1 MTPSLT
7 SPVKCGVRICAGPL
21 SPHIESYRA
30 KLEGL
35 GYKPAPVLYH
45 LRFFAKLDLWLLT
58 RKQRLWQLNEKTVD
72 KFLERLR
79 AKHPTVCRGAPS
91 ASRLLLTV
99 LRDMGVVAPKRE
111 PVATSPAERL
121 ANQYRVFLKQER
133 GLVCATIQNY
143 SRHVDGFLAEQFG
156 SGRINLRALGVSDI
170 GAFVR
175 RHAPRHGRG
184 WAAQM
189 VTALRSFFR
198 FAQLQGVIKLDLAA
212 LVPSVPSWEI
222 SGPPKH
228 LRSKAVQRVLSAC
241 DRSTVRG
248 KRDYAILLLLARLGL
263 RAGEIVALQ
272 LDDIDWANGELVVR
286 SKKGDGWARLPL
298 LMDVGQALERYL
310 MVRPPGPYRN
320 VFVRGYAPYTP
331 FVASGPVSVLVRKA
345 IEMAGVKS
353 ARTGAHIFRHS
364 LATEMLRRGVSLA
377 EIGRVLRHRD
387 PDSTAIYARVDLE
400 GLRELAL
407 PWPGGAR

>member
-30 KLEGL
+30 KLEAL
-35 GYKPAPVLYH
+35 GYKPVQILYH

-58 RKQRLWQLNEKTVD
+58 RKQRLWQLNEKKVD
-72 KFLERLR
+72 KFLKRLR
-79 AKHPTVCRGAPS
+79 AKHSTVCHGAPS

-99 LRDMGVVAPKRE
+99 LRDIGVVAPKRE

-121 ANQYRVFLKQER
+121 ANQYRVFLQRER
-133 GLVCATIQNY
+133 GLVCATIYNY
-143 SRHVDGFLAEQFG
+143 SRLVDGFLTEQFG
-156 SGRINLRALGVSDI
+156 GGRINLRALGVSDI

-198 FAQLQGVIKLDLAA
+198 FAQLRGVIKLDLAA
-212 LVPSVPSWEI
+212 LVPSVPSGEM

-228 LRSKAVQRVLSAC
+228 LRSEAVQGVLSAC
-241 DRSTVRG
+241 DRSTVKG

-286 SKKGDGWARLPL
+286 SEGGWLGMVTAVNGCRTSFGA
-298 LMDVGQALERYL
+298 VL
-310 MVRPPGPYRN
+310 MVRPTSPYRN

-331 FVASGPVSVLVRKA
+331 FVASGPISVLVRMA
-345 IEMAGVKS
+345 IERAGVKS

-364 LATEMLRRGVSLA
+364 LATEMLRRGASLA
-377 EIGRVLRHRD
+377 KIGRVLRHRD

-400 GLRELAL
+400 ALRELAL
-407 PWPGGAR
+407 PWPGGDR

>member
-7 SPVKCGVRICAGPL
+7 SPVKCGVRLCAGPL
-21 SPHIESYRA
+21 SPHIASYRA

-35 GYKPAPVLYH
+35 GYVPAQVLYL
-45 LRFFAKLDLWLLT
+45 LRFFAKLDLWLLR
-58 RKQRLWQLNEKTVD
+58 RKQGLWQLNEKKVD
-72 KFLERLR
+72 EFLNRLR
-79 AKHPTVCRGAPS
+79 AKHPAICHGTRS

-99 LRDMGVVAPKRE
+99 LRDIGVVAPKRE

-133 GLVCATIQNY
+133 GLVCATIDNY
-143 SRHVDGFLAEQFG
+143 SRHVDAFLAEQFG

-198 FAQLQGVIKLDLAA
+198 FAQLQGIIKLDLAP
-212 LVPSVPSWEI
+212 LVPSVPRWEM

-228 LRSKAVQRVLSAC
+228 LRSEAVQRVLSAC
-241 DRSTVRG
+241 DQSTLKG

-286 SKKGDGWARLPL
+286 SNKGDGWARLPL
-298 LMDVGQALERYL
+298 PMDVGRALERYL
-310 MVRPPGPYRN
+310 TVRPPSPYRN
-320 VFVRGYAPYTP
+320 VLVRGYAPYTP

-345 IEMAGVKS
+345 IERAGVKS

-364 LATEMLRRGVSLA
+364 LATEMLRRGASLT
-377 EIGRVLRHRD
+377 EIGSVLRHRD
-387 PDSTAIYARVDLE
+387 PDSTAIYAKVDLE
-400 GLRELAL
+400 ALRELAV